1 MSAHDPLAPP
11 RPPLSAE
18 RQRRLA
24 AALRAQHGL
33 SLEAARPLGQ
43 GWGAAA
49 YRLPDPQ
56 DGGDWVLR
64 VPVNDWA
71 YDDLAREMRLLP
83 ALEPLG
89 LPTPRGARAV
99 LDHEGQLVAALHRYV
114 EGRRLRRAD
123 LRHPRRRDSLAQ
135 QLGGFFAQLHV
146 FAREQALALG
156 LADDRP
162 LARYR
167 EMAEACMPLLG
178 PRSREWV
185 RGRLNRF
192 EREGGM
198 AGAPSVLVHG
208 DIAPSNLLLDE
219 DGALRGVIDFGSAM
233 LSDPALDFGGLLFS
247 SSWPFVE
254 RVLEE
259 YERARGEA
267 VDAHLRRRAQFYVDV
282 EPLFSVRYGETV
294 NGGRE
299 RAGGLRK
306 VAARAAAEARGG
318 RRA

>member
-1 MSAHDPLAPP
+1 MHVPPAPP
-11 RPPLSAE
+11 APPPLLE
-18 RQRRLA
+18 RRLRLEA
-24 AALRAQHGL
+24 ILRAQHGL
-33 SLEAARPLGQ
+33 SLEAAAPLGQ
-43 GWGAAA
+43 GWGSAA

-56 DGGDWVLR
+56 GGGDWVLR

-71 YDDLAREMRLLP
+71 YDDLAREVRLLP

-89 LPTPRGARAV
+89 LPTPRDARAL
-99 LDHEGQLVAALHRYV
+99 LDDEGRLVAALHRYV
-114 EGRRLRRAD
+114 SGRPLRRAD
-123 LRHPRRRDSLAQ
+123 LRHPRRRDRLAR
-135 QLGGFFAQLHV
+135 QLGDFFARLHG
-146 FAREQALALG
+146 FPREQALALG
-156 LADDRP
+156 LSDDRP
-162 LARYR
+162 LERYR

-178 PRSREWV
+178 PRSRGWV
-185 RGRLNRF
+185 RARLDRF
-192 EREGGM
+192 EAEGGL

-219 DGALRGVIDFGSAM
+219 DGALRGVIDFGNAM

-267 VDAHLRRRAQFYVDV
+267 VDAHLRCRAQFYVDV

-294 NGGRE
+294 NDGRE
-299 RAGGLRK
+299 RADGLRK
-306 VAARAAAEARGG
+306 IGARAAAEARQQQ
-318 RRA
+318 A